1 VAEAAP
7 AAPKSAFDMMVQ
19 YLRDFKVLKDNPREY
34 WAIQIINF
42 LDSTAYFSFLLIGAV
57 FFTTNLG
64 LGDVSAGY
72 VVTAMTVCVT
82 LSLLISGAITDSLGI
97 KKSLIVAIGI
107 QTVSRIG
114 VTVFG
119 LWEGVP
125 EWLTVTLPLPSGD
138 PGFWASLYHF
148 DFAMTAVPG
157 RVWLAALF
165 FILSAPGLAMTI
177 TVFQSANR
185 RFSTKRSRSAS
196 FSLWY
201 LIMNLGGVF
210 AGIVVIDGVRTWKS
224 IKLFGYTLLEWD
236 WQPDNSWIYAI
247 GAVCGV
253 LSLVTA
259 TLLLRRED
267 LTFDARETDES
278 EALAQKEEEAKEP
291 EKKLGAMQILKTVM
305 RQDAFWRLM
314 VLMVAVLGV
323 RAVFAYMY
331 LLMPKYWIR
340 VIGEDVAMGT
350 LQAVNPIC
358 IVVGIVLTIPIVGRF
373 NVFKMLVFGA
383 IISSLSLLALMLP
396 WGWFVAEPT
405 LLQSLPGWL
414 EFARPTLE
422 FLLVGGMGDGY
433 FRMSVLMLIVLSVG
447 EILWSPKLSEYCA
460 AIAPKGME
468 GTYLGMS
475 MLPWFVAKTTVG
487 LLSGH
492 MLLKWCPEGVGERI
506 ASGELSFWETPE
518 AMWFVLFIWAIAG
531 PLVAWLFRGW
541 LTRGADLDP
550 TTKTA

>member
-1 VAEAAP
+1 MAEAAP

-19 YLRDFKVLKDNPREY
+19 YLRDFKVLEDNPREY

-42 LDSTAYFSFLLIGAV
+42 LDSTAYFSFLGIGVV
-57 FFTTNLG
+57 FFTANLG

-72 VVTAMTVCVT
+72 VVTAMTVGVT
-82 LSLLISGAITDSLGI
+82 LSLLVSGAITDSLGI
-97 KKSLIVAIGI
+97 KKSLLLAIGL
-107 QTVSRIG
+107 QTISRIG

-125 EWLTVTLPLPSGD
+125 EWLTMTLPLPSGD
-138 PGFWASLYHF
+138 PGFWASLYHL
-148 DFAMTAVPG
+148 DFAMTAVSG

-224 IKLFGYTLLEWD
+224 ITLFGYTLLEWD
-236 WQPDNSWIYAI
+236 WTPDNSWIYGI
-247 GAVCGV
+247 GALCGV

-267 LTFDARETDES
+267 LTFDARETGEA

-291 EKKLGAMQILKTVM
+291 EKKLGALQILKTVM
-305 RQDAFWRLM
+305 KQDAFWRLM
-314 VLMVAVLGV
+314 VLMGAVLGV
-323 RAVFAYMY
+323 RAVFTYMY
-331 LLMPKYWIR
+331 LLMPKYWLR
-340 VIGEDVAMGT
+340 VIGEDVAMGM

-383 IISSLSLLALMLP
+383 VISSLSLLVLILP
-396 WGWFVAEPT
+396 WGWFVT
-405 LLQSLPGWL
+405 DPGFLWGW
-414 EFARPTLE
+414 FA
-422 FLLVGGMGDGY
+422 GDMGTAY
-433 FRMSVLMLIVLSVG
+433 FRMSILMLIVLSIG

-468 GTYLGMS
+468 GSYLGMS

-492 MLLKWCPEGVGERI
+492 MLLEWCPEGIGERI

-518 AMWFVLFIWAIAG
+518 AMWFVLFLWAIAG
-531 PLVAWLFRGW
+531 PAAAWLFRGW

-550 TTKTA
+550 ETKKAA